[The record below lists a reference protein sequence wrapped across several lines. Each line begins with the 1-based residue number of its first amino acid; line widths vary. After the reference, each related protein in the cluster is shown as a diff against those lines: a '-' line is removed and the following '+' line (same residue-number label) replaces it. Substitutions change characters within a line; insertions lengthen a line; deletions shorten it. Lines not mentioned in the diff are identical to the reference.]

1 MSRLAI
7 WLAAA
12 CVVLA
17 AQACTKD
24 KPTETAATAAAGSND
39 PVKLLDAGRRKRLP
53 LRYRI
58 PEGKTTTSTSTFR
71 IASLVSSE
79 DAAVV
84 ASPPGLRI
92 EVVSG
97 PADVTERGVRFE
109 VDIVNAEAMLPPGLD
124 DKLVADLQA
133 SASILDD
140 VGAEVEIN
148 DRGII
153 VEGRFNQAAKRP
165 DIPVRLLRTLV
176 NARTTLTRV
185 RLPVEP
191 VGLGAR
197 WEVKREIQ
205 VYGFEVTQVDTYQ
218 LVDRAGDEVMLN
230 VTVQQMAAPQTVS
243 FPEEGI
249 DITVESMEAQAT
261 GQIVLDLDAL
271 ESDAE
276 AHGTSTDRISFTT
289 EEGTKELVIAERF
302 DIQVANTTN
311 LLPDEPVE

>member
-1 MSRLAI
+1 MSRLAS
-7 WLAAA
+7 WLAFV

-17 AQACTKD
+17 AQACSKD
-24 KPTETAATAAAGSND
+24 TSTETAATAAAGSAD

-71 IASLVSSE
+71 IASLVSSD

-92 EVVSG
+92 DVVSG

-109 VDIVNAEAMLPPGLD
+109 VDIVNVEAMLPPGLD
-124 DKLVADLQA
+124 EKLVADLQA

-140 VGAEVEIN
+140 VGAEVEID

-153 VEGRFNQAAKRP
+153 VEGKFNQAAKRP

-197 WEVKREIQ
+197 WEVKRKIQ

-243 FPEEGI
+243 FPEDGME
-249 DITVESMEAQAT
+249 ITVESMEAQAT

-276 AHGTSTDRISFTT
+276 AHGTSADRISFTT

-302 DIQVANTTN
+302 DVQVANTTN
-311 LLPDEPVE
+311 LLPDQPVE